1 MSSIVE
7 SQKDMNSAYYYGV
20 PGIISSGSI
29 WLLAG
34 LASLFRSPNSGI
46 ATLIF
51 GGTLIF
57 PISVLLCRLLGRS
70 GKHRKGNPLAKL
82 AIESTLWML
91 FSIPIAVGAAFYK
104 HEWFFPAM
112 LLVIGGR
119 YLTFNT
125 IYGNR
130 VFWLFGISLVA
141 SSFGLVMLSAPA
153 YIGGL
158 TGGVIEFTFSLIIII
173 QIKKSNNLS
182 QQDVASGS
190 SA

>member
-1 MSSIVE
+1 MGSVADF
-7 SQKDMNSAYYYGV
+7 QKDMNNAYYFGI

-34 LASLFRSPNSGI
+34 LVSLFHSSHAGI

-57 PISVLLCRLLGRS
+57 PISVVLCKVLGRS
-70 GKHRKGNPLAKL
+70 GKHSKGNPLGPL
-82 AIESTLWML
+82 AIEGTLWML
-91 FSIPIAVGAAFYK
+91 LSIPIALGAAFYK
-104 HEWFFPAM
+104 LEWFFPAM

-130 VFWLFGISLVA
+130 VFWVFGASLVTA
-141 SSFGLVMLSAPA
+141 AFILVILDTPV
-153 YIGGL
+153 YVGGL
-158 TGGVIEFTFSLIIII
+158 AGGIIELLFAVVIF
-173 QIKKSNNLS
+173 
-182 QQDVASGS
+182 VRRY
-190 SA
+190 